1 MESKI
6 GQFIEIED
14 GAYQG
19 LGAGGKG
26 NMLVKDCKLPVIN
39 QELPGI

>member
-19 LGAGGKG
+19 LGVGGKG
-26 NMLVKDCKLPVIN
+26 DMLVKDCKLPVIN
-39 QELPGI
+39 QEPLGI